1 VADRDGCARG
11 GGGNVQRAGGGERGD
26 CYERDGNGGGGAA
39 KCADSGDLSRVAIDG
54 GTGKTAGADAAFCD
68 GEPDRGEADCAGVG
82 AERVYAGAGGTRD
95 VAVVARAE
103 RAGGAA
109 AGPGRGPETAGA
121 PRGRGGGGG
130 GKWKPVSKGGWQ
142 PLF

>member
-1 VADRDGCARG
+1 MADRDGGARG
-11 GGGNVQRAGGGERGD
+11 GGGNVQRPRGGERGD
-26 CYERDGNGGGGAA
+26 CFEWDGNGGGGAA
-39 KCADSGDLSRVAIDG
+39 KCADGGDLSRVAIDG

-82 AERVYAGAGGTRD
+82 AERVYAGARGARD

-109 AGPGRGPETAGA
+109 AGPGRGPTPAGA
-121 PRGRGGGGG
+121 SASRGARSGHNCQLVTPG
-130 GKWKPVSKGGWQ
+130 
-142 PLF
+142 